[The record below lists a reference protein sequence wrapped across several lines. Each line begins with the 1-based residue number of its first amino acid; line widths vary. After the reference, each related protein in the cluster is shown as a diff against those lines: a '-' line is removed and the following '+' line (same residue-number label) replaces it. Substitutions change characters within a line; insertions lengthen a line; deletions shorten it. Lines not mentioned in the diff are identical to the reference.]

1 MLFFVLKILFSFYP
15 CNILK
20 FICKVF
26 LFKILF
32 YFLPLLSIKS
42 FLLFFK

>member
-15 CNILK
+15 CDILK
-20 FICKVF
+20 VICKVF

-32 YFLPLLSIKS
+32 C
-42 FLLFFK
+42 FFSQIFYKKISYL